1 MWHAAVSKKFIQ
13 NFGRKAWMEATTKED
28 LGTEG
33 RVVWNLI
40 LKKMGLRLRIGL
52 L

>member
-1 MWHAAVSKKFIQ
+1 MWHAAVSKKCIQ
-13 NFGRKAWMEATTKED
+13 NFGRKAWTEATAKED

-33 RVVWNLI
+33 RVVPDFI
-40 LKKMGLRLRIGL
+40 LNKMGLRLRIGL